1 MSSEQR
7 VSKLHFPA
15 AITDAQVAL
24 DPFIP
29 GSPNSFTKLP
39 DNIGKATWEV
49 WYFDAL
55 SPSGDSA
62 VTISFWRDAMT
73 KEGFRAQVHALL
85 PDGTTVGSDNPLLE
99 STVASDSSS
108 VTGTWCSPASPD
120 GETPAQEASFK
131 IRNDATSA
139 CLSFKLATVQGTLDL
154 ATSDKY
160 QPPNLPDEKSAS
172 FTPGV
177 YLVRSIPLASAA
189 VDLTFSCGS
198 SLSFTNGSGAHQ
210 RNWSSLPWP
219 VLMDLNYYLAAE
231 VGPYTIRL
239 MHITSRLDR
248 ALPYRVNALLFRDNQ
263 LVLNVTGR
271 EHVSFIQPFVLFR
284 PLFDG
289 GSAGKEAAVRG
300 TFPDMT
306 NTGFLV
312 DFVDPSEKRHWQF
325 EVGHFKPWWNYPTGP
340 PQLGT
345 GNSGFLERLVGGLVS
360 EQGQTEGFE
369 GRGLGGQCTVP
380 DMDKLTE
387 LMKLGALQQ
396 QQTKQ
401 GD

>member
-1 MSSEQR
+1 MSTEQR
-7 VSKLHFPA
+7 ISTLHFPA
-15 AITDAQVAL
+15 AITDSQVAL
-24 DPFIP
+24 DPFF
-29 GSPNSFTKLP
+29 PNHPNTFTKLP
-39 DNIGKATWEV
+39 ISIGKATWEV

-85 PDGTTVGSDNPLLE
+85 PDATTVGSDNPLLE
-99 STVASDSSS
+99 STVASDSTS
-108 VTGTWCSPASPD
+108 VTGTWRSPSSPD
-120 GETPAQEASFK
+120 GMTAAQVATFQISK
-131 IRNDATSA
+131 DATSA
-139 CLSFKLATVQGTLDL
+139 HLSFKLATVEGTLDL
-154 ATSDKY
+154 ITPDNY
-160 QPPNLPDEKSAS
+160 QPPNLPDEQSAS

-177 YLVRSIPLASAA
+177 YLVRSIPSASAF
-189 VDLTFSCGS
+189 VNLSFSSGVN
-198 SLSFTNGSGAHQ
+198 LKFTNGSGAHQ

-219 VLMDLNYYLAAE
+219 VIMDLNYYLAAE

-248 ALPYRVNALLFRDNQ
+248 AFPYRVNALLFRDNQ
-263 LVLNVTGR
+263 LLLNVAGR
-271 EHVSFIQPFVLFR
+271 EHVSFTQPYVLFR

-289 GSAGKEAAVRG
+289 GSAGKGAAVRG
-300 TFPDMT
+300 IFPDMT

-312 DFVDPSEKRHWQF
+312 DFVDPNDKRHWQF

-345 GNSGFLERLVGGLVS
+345 GNSGFLERVFGGLVGRK
-360 EQGQTEGFE
+360 EAFE

-380 DMDKLTE
+380 EMDKLTE
-387 LMKLGALQQ
+387 LMKLAALQQ
-396 QQTKQ
+396 QQQ
-401 GD
+401 